1 MMTKQPD
8 VDMDK
13 GGVAEEA
20 LRFYFQRLGA
30 FVVRGVKVRAGKDH
44 VTDIDLWVYTRA
56 SVHARHIA
64 IVDIKNKK
72 RAKGYERLIWLKG
85 LQAAVGADE
94 AMVATTASKEDLA
107 PFAKRMGL
115 KLLSSQVFK
124 AVIARYSGAGDR
136 LASEDLEKMWRLVK
150 LEGGE
155 TLAARMETNLVEIGL
170 GLSFTALNIWI
181 DEGAKLLVHSHDH
194 ERIPAG
200 VARAVLLCAS
210 LVAVAADYVGR
221 TTAFD
226 DPESRR
232 AYFREGLLFG
242 NAADGVASRYLG
254 FAERV
259 ATDYVDKTGAAA
271 AIIRSGFQRSV
282 ENLPIGSFIDFFSRP
297 AAGRELIDAA
307 IQLEA
312 AAFSQAAPNFA
323 ILPPEAKTIIGLL
336 IDYAGLDR
344 RKFLRTPDQVISQ
357 ASSADGAGRE
367 VSDPNPKGDGA
378 AARDGKASD
387 IGSDTAKATLEMPAD
402 ENKGPDGLLL

>member
-1 MMTKQPD
+1 MTKQTEAD
-8 VDMDK
+8 IDK
-13 GGVAEEA
+13 GGAAEEA
-20 LRFYFQRLGA
+20 LRLYFQQLGA

-64 IVDIKNKK
+64 IVDVKNKK

-94 AMVATTASKEDLA
+94 AIVATTASKEDLA
-107 PFAKRMGL
+107 SFATRMGL

-124 AVIARYSGAGDR
+124 AVVTRYSGASDR
-136 LASEDLEKMWRLVK
+136 LASEELEQMWRSVK
-150 LEGGE
+150 FEGGE

-181 DEGAKLLVHSHDH
+181 DEAAKLLVHSHDH
-194 ERIPAG
+194 EREPAA

-210 LVAVAADYVGR
+210 LVAIGADYVGK

-226 DPESRR
+226 DPDSRR
-232 AYFREGLLFG
+232 TYFREGLIFG
-242 NAADGVASRYLG
+242 NAADGAASRYLG

-259 ATDYVDKTGAAA
+259 ATDYLDKTGAAA
-271 AIIRSGFQRSV
+271 ATIRLGFKRAV
-282 ENLPIGSFIDFFSRP
+282 ENLPVGPFIDFFSRP

-307 IQLEA
+307 VQLEA
-312 AAFSQAAPNFA
+312 AAFAHATPNFA
-323 ILPPEAKTIIGLL
+323 GLPPEAKTIIGLL

-344 RKFLRTPDQVISQ
+344 RSFLRTLDQAISQ
-357 ASSADGAGRE
+357 TSRADVAGRKVPDADQRDA
-367 VSDPNPKGDGA
+367 VSVEGENKAPNV
-378 AARDGKASD
+378 
-387 IGSDTAKATLEMPAD
+387 GSDTSEGMLETLPDGE
-402 ENKGPDGLLL
+402 KGPDELLL

>member
-1 MMTKQPD
+1 VVTKQPEAEI
-8 VDMDK
+8 DK
-13 GGVAEEA
+13 GGAAEEA
-20 LRFYFQRLGA
+20 LRFYFQQLGA

-56 SVHARHIA
+56 SVHVRHIA

-94 AMVATTASKEDLA
+94 AIVATPAFREDLA

-115 KLLSSQVFK
+115 KLLSPQVFK
-124 AVIARYSGAGDR
+124 AVVARYSGASDR
-136 LASEDLEKMWRLVK
+136 LLSEDLEKMWRSIK

-155 TLAARMETNLVEIGL
+155 TLAARMETNLAEIGL
-170 GLSFTALNIWI
+170 SLSFTALNIWI
-181 DEGAKLLVHSHDH
+181 DEAAKLLVHSHDH
-194 ERIPAG
+194 ERVPAA

-210 LVAVAADYVGR
+210 LVAIAADYLAR

-232 AYFREGLLFG
+232 AYFREGLIFG

-259 ATDYVDKTGAAA
+259 ATDYLDNTGAAA
-271 AIIRSGFQRSV
+271 ATIRSGFQRAV
-282 ENLPIGSFIDFFSRP
+282 ENLPVGPFIDFFSRP

-312 AAFSQAAPNFA
+312 AAFAQAAPNLA
-323 ILPPEAKTIIGLL
+323 GLPPEAKTIIGLL

-344 RKFLRTPDQVISQ
+344 RKFLRTPDQTTLQ
-357 ASSADGAGRE
+357 ASRADAASRE
-367 VSDPNPKGDGA
+367 APDSNPKGDGPT
-378 AARDGKASD
+378 GGESKASD
-387 IGSDTAKATLEMPAD
+387 IRREPANASPETPAD
-402 ENKGPDGLLL
+402 EKKGPDGLLL

>member
-1 MMTKQPD
+1 MIKQLNSD
-8 VDMDK
+8 IDK
-13 GGVAEEA
+13 GGAAEEA
-20 LRFYFQRLGA
+20 LRLYFQQLGA

-94 AMVATTASKEDLA
+94 AIVATTASKEDLA
-107 PFAKRMGL
+107 PFATRMGL

-124 AVIARYSGAGDR
+124 AVMARYAGARDR
-136 LASEDLEKMWRLVK
+136 LASEDIEKMWRSVR

-181 DEGAKLLVHSHDH
+181 DEAAKLLVHSHDH
-194 ERIPAG
+194 ERVPAAI
-200 VARAVLLCAS
+200 ARAVMLCAS
-210 LVAVAADYVGR
+210 LVAIAADYVGKS
-221 TTAFD
+221 TAFGD
-226 DPESRR
+226 AESRR
-232 AYFREGLLFG
+232 AYFREGLVFG
-242 NAADGVASRYLG
+242 NAADGSASRYLE

-259 ATDYVDKTGAAA
+259 ATDYLDKTGAAA
-271 AIIRSGFQRSV
+271 ATIRSGFQRAV
-282 ENLPIGSFIDFFSRP
+282 ENLPVGPFIDFFSRP
-297 AAGRELIDAA
+297 AAGRELMDAA

-312 AAFSQAAPNFA
+312 AAFAQAAPNFA
-323 ILPPEAKTIIGLL
+323 GLPPEAKTIIGLL

-344 RKFLRTPDQVISQ
+344 RKFLR
-357 ASSADGAGRE
+357 
-367 VSDPNPKGDGA
+367 
-378 AARDGKASD
+378 ASD
-387 IGSDTAKATLEMPAD
+387 QAMSQGSRAEAAPEGSGTAKTMIEPEED
-402 ENKGPDGLLL
+402 KKKGPDGLLL